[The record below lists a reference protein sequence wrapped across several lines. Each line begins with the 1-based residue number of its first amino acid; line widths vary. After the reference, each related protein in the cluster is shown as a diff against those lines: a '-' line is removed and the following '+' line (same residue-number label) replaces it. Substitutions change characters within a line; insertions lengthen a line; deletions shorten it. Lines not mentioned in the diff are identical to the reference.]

1 MLKSFLKSGVIITIA
16 LTVLYSIAFAQPPNP
31 RAKERVMQ
39 LKKIKLLEILDL
51 DEKTSEKFLAKYT
64 SWEKK
69 IIEKRD
75 HIDLAMEDLEKS
87 IRRDAPKE
95 ELIAKS
101 AKAMAEQKEMESIL
115 FQAQNDMKSMLNE
128 TQFAKLIVFEH
139 RFRGELQKVIM
150 ERMRKQGKND

>member
-1 MLKSFLKSGVIITIA
+1 MLKSFLKSVIILTIA
-16 LTVLYSIAFAQPPNP
+16 LSVIYSYAFTQPPNP

-39 LKKIKLLEILDL
+39 LKKIKLLEILEL

-69 IIEKRD
+69 IVEKRD
-75 HIDLAMEDLEKS
+75 QIDLSIEDLEKT
-87 IRRDAPKE
+87 IRRDAPKD

-101 AKAMAEQKEMESIL
+101 SKAVSAQKEMESLL
-115 FQAQNDMKSMLNE
+115 FQAQEDLKAMLNE